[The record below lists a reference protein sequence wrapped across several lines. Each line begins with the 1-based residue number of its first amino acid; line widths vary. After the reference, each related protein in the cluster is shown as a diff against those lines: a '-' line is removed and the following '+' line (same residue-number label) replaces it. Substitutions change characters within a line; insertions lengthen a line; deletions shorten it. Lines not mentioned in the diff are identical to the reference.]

1 MLSRISK
8 LIRRFMSKPKHK
20 YKSEADRKLWQVI
33 EDLTNPIII
42 DWELSD
48 SDHEVIA
55 SYVEIFVRDEE
66 VDAFMMVVSPDSH
79 PKLHRFI
86 VALQGDCPWQETMA
100 AYDYLEEKWP
110 QLGPILDK
118 A

>member
-1 MLSRISK
+1 MFSRLSK
-8 LIRRFMSKPKHK
+8 LIRRFMSKPKRK

-33 EDLTNPIII
+33 EDLTIPIVI

-48 SDHEVIA
+48 SDHRVIA
-55 SYVEIFVRDEE
+55 SYVEIFIRDQE
-66 VDAFMMVVSPDSH
+66 VDVLKMVVSPDLY

-86 VALQGDCPWQETMA
+86 VALQGECPWQETMA

>member
-1 MLSRISK
+1 MLKRLSK
-8 LIRRFMSKPKHK
+8 LIRRFMSKPKRK
-20 YKSEADRKLWQVI
+20 YKSEADRKLWQMI

-42 DWELSD
+42 DWELND
-48 SDHEVIA
+48 SDHKVLA
-55 SYVEIFVRDEE
+55 KYVEMFIRDQE
-66 VDAFMMVVSPDSH
+66 VDVLKMVVSPDIY

-110 QLGPILDK
+110 QLSPILDK